1 MYQSIP
7 DIFNVPICYIYVPI
21 YYVKKDF
28 FNIQK
33 TSLPPRYNFGSDFIN
48 EVRIR
53 QNLVIGLSLPTQREV
68 RWVRD
73 RETME
78 KYAAEKGVAIKV
90 TNADT
95 DAAKQDSQVDELVSQ
110 GINILILAPVDSTA
124 ASATFEKVKKKGIKV
139 IAYDRIIENS
149 DVDLYVSFNNTVVGE
164 LQGRY
169 ITRNVPQG
177 RYIILTGDP
186 KDRNSK
192 FYRDGAME
200 YIQPLVDK
208 GDIRIVTDKAVEN
221 WDPKNAYKIVKD
233 TLDVNSNIDA
243 ILAPNDA
250 VAGAAIE
257 ALKTKDLAGKVVV
270 TGQDADLAAA
280 RRIVQGTQA
289 MTVFKDTRQLGKVA
303 IESAIKLANNEPIEI
318 SGVVVDVSSILL
330 TPTLVDRQ
338 NLNEVLIGSGYL
350 KPEDVY
356 QAEA

>member
-1 MYQSIP
+1 M
-7 DIFNVPICYIYVPI
+7 
-21 YYVKKDF
+21 KDF
-28 FNIQK
+28 FNIQE
-33 TSLPPRYNFGSDFIN
+33 TSLLPRYNFGRDFIN
-48 EVRIR
+48 ETRIR
-53 QNLVIGLSLPTQREV
+53 KNLVIGVSLPTQREA
-68 RWVRD
+68 RWVSD
-73 RETME
+73 KETME
-78 KYAAEKGVAIKV
+78 KYAAEKGVTLKV

-95 DAAKQDSQVDELVSQ
+95 DSAKQASQVDDLVSQ
-110 GINILILAPVDSTA
+110 GIDILILAPVDSA
-124 ASATFEKVKKKGIKV
+124 AAAAIFEKVHKKGIKV
-139 IAYDRIIENS
+139 IAYDRLIENS
-149 DVDLYVSFNNTVVGE
+149 DVDLYISFNNTTVGE

-169 ITRNVPQG
+169 LTRNVPQG
-177 RYIILTGDP
+177 RYIILSGDP

-221 WDPKNAYKIVKD
+221 WDPKNAYKIVED
-233 TLDVNSNIDA
+233 SLAASTNINA

-250 VAGAAIE
+250 IAGAAIE

-318 SGVVVDVSSILL
+318 SGVVVNVSSILL

-338 NLNEVLIGSGYL
+338 NLNDVLIGSGYL

-356 QAEA
+356 KAEE